1 MPFEILK
8 AWSLDNRG
16 WSNFPQKQFSQ
27 NLQMICELL
36 GYHLLTSVAFT
47 NRPTHFVVPTS
58 MSAFKHLMSFFE
70 SIIERDTWHSKN
82 WALLIEV
89 WFQREEG
96 QFLCFGCWMHACMQ
110 FYIQMTTEMAPKKW
124 SPTRCMLLFALWN
137 SSIVGW
143 RYRRGRSG
151 GRVQRPTRK
160 WLLWLALF
168 MVCPVSAGLTALFDV
183 VC

>member
-16 WSNFPQKQFSQ
+16 WSN
-27 NLQMICELL
+27 NLVRI
-36 GYHLLTSVAFT
+36 YKWSVNFLVIIYWLAFT